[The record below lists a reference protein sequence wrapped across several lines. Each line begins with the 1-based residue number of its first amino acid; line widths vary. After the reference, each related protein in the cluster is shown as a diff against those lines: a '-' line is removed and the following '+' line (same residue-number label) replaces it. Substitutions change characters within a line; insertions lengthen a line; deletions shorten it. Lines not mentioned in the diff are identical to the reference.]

1 MYRII
6 FGEIF
11 QQETTSFDAEAMTSG
26 SASSFSESSSTSSSS
41 SSGSSKSSSAEP
53 TKKKKKSE
61 AAPIAPPVD
70 SVERTKSA
78 AEETMSDSDVVRKED
93 EEEEEDSKV
102 PAIIQPGEVGTPR
115 TRRSKKTRIDKIN
128 VATEFSPSELMAMEL
143 NPYPKILDTA
153 TTDTEYK
160 CKEPPSIVE
169 TRQLLFEK
177 YGEQD
182 VDNTLYHVF
191 GKSMCWFCNFEL
203 RYLVS
208 HFVFCTVL
216 V

>member
-26 SASSFSESSSTSSSS
+26 SDSSFSESSSTSSSS

-61 AAPIAPPVD
+61 AAIAPPVD
-70 SVERTKSA
+70 SVERAKSA

-115 TRRSKKTRIDKIN
+115 TRRSKKMRID
-128 VATEFSPSELMAMEL
+128 ATEASDEEFSPAERMAMEL
-143 NPYPKILDTA
+143 NPYPKILDTV
-153 TTDTEYK
+153 TTDTDYK
-160 CKEPPSIVE
+160 CKEPPSIIE
-169 TRQLLFEK
+169 TRQLLYEK
-177 YGEQD
+177 YGVQD
-182 VDNTLYHVF
+182 ADNTFYHVF
-191 GKSMCWFCNFEL
+191 GKSMCW
-203 RYLVS
+203 
-208 HFVFCTVL
+208 
-216 V
+216 

>member
-26 SASSFSESSSTSSSS
+26 SDSSFSESSSTSSSS

-115 TRRSKKTRIDKIN
+115 TRRSKKMRID
-128 VATEFSPSELMAMEL
+128 ATEASDEEFSPAERMAMEL
-143 NPYPKILDTA
+143 NPYPKILDTV
-153 TTDTEYK
+153 TTDTDYK
-160 CKEPPSIVE
+160 CKEPPSIIE
-169 TRQLLFEK
+169 TRQLLYEK
-177 YGEQD
+177 YGVQD
-182 VDNTLYHVF
+182 ADNTFYHVF
-191 GKSMCWFCNFEL
+191 GKSMCW
-203 RYLVS
+203 
-208 HFVFCTVL
+208 
-216 V
+216 